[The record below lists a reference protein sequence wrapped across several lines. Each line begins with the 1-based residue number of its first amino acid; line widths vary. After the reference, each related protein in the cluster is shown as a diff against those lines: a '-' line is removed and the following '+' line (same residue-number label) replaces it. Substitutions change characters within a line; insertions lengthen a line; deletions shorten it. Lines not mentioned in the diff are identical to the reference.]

1 MALTDSLNQILEW
14 HRKNNTP
21 AARLLQP
28 GLGEDEILGLLKDVP
43 FQVSRE
49 LVELYQWRNGT
60 AIGEEGDDPSL
71 FEIHRFLPLEE
82 ALANFQAT
90 YPEAKSNYDLSDWVQ
105 VFQDVTSDGYG
116 ITGGA
121 QMLDHTPV
129 VLLMEG
135 DVQKVFGSLAKM
147 METVAAA
154 LRQGAMGWEDEEMET
169 DFFAWGELAKQMNP
183 EIEYWRDYLLGG
195 D

>member
-1 MALTDSLNQILEW
+1 MTLTDSLNYILDW

-28 GLGEDEILGLLKDVP
+28 GLSEGEILGMLEALP
-43 FQVSRE
+43 FKISRE
-49 LVELYQWRNGT
+49 FVELYEWHNGT
-60 AIGEEGDDPSL
+60 AIGEEGEDTSL

-82 ALANFQAT
+82 AIENFQAA
-90 YPEAKSNYDLSDWVQ
+90 YPEVKDSYDLSDWVQ

-116 ITGGA
+116 VTGGA

-135 DVQKVFGSLAKM
+135 DVQKVFSSLANM

-154 LRQGAMGWEDEEMET
+154 LKQGAMGWEDEEMET
-169 DFFAWGELAKQMNP
+169 DFFAWGELAKRMNP
-183 EIEYWRDYLLGG
+183 EIKYWRDYLLGG

>member
-1 MALTDSLNQILEW
+1 MTLTDSLNQILEW

-21 AARLLQP
+21 ASRLLQP
-28 GLGEDEILGLLKDVP
+28 GLSEDEIRGMLQGIP
-43 FQVSRE
+43 FQVSHE
-49 LVELYQWRNGT
+49 FVELYRWRNGT
-60 AIGEEGDDPSL
+60 AIGEEGEDTSL

-82 ALANFQAT
+82 AINNFQAA
-90 YPEAKSNYDLSDWVQ
+90 YPAAKTSYELSDWVQ

-116 ITGGA
+116 VTGGS

-135 DVQKVFGSLAKM
+135 DVQEVFSSLAKM

-154 LRQGAMGWEDEEMET
+154 LQQGAMGWEDGEMET
-169 DFFAWGELAKQMNP
+169 DFFAWGELAKRLNP
-183 EIEYWRDYLLGG
+183 EIEFWRDYLLGG